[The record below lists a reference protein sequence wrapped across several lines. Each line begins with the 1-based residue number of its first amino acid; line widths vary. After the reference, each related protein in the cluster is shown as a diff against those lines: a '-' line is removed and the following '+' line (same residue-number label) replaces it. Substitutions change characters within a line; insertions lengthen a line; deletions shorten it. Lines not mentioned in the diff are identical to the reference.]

1 MTQPTRTS
9 RSRLAAAGGLAMVFS
24 LVVAPATMAQSDGPE
39 QTVLDLL
46 AAVEAKQFDSL
57 GTYFC
62 AEYADQAA
70 GLDFSSMLPEGT
82 DADALLAAFIIDT
95 EATTEVLSQTDTEA
109 VVKLTGTLSMQ
120 VDAEK
125 LGPFI
130 ESMIVSMGQEPTPDM
145 VEMMSGMIVSE
156 LQAEPTPLDDE
167 ITLVPG
173 ETMPW
178 VICDELGGSDVAS
191 PEASMDAGSIAPAS
205 PEASPAA

>member
-1 MTQPTRTS
+1 MTQLARTN
-9 RSRLAAAGGLAMVFS
+9 RSRLAVAGGLAMALS
-24 LVVAPATMAQSDGPE
+24 LVAAPAAVAQSDGPE

-57 GTYFC
+57 GMFFC

-82 DADALLAAFIIDT
+82 DAETLLAAFTIDT

-109 VVKLTGTLSMQ
+109 VVKLTGTMTMQ

-145 VEMMSGMIVSE
+145 VEMMSGMVVSE
-156 LQAEPTPLDDE
+156 LQADPTPLDDE

-173 ETMPW
+173 EAMPW
-178 VICDELGGSDVAS
+178 LICDELGGGDVAS
-191 PEASMDAGSIAPAS
+191 PEASMDAGSFAPAS
-205 PEASPAA
+205 PAA

>member
-1 MTQPTRTS
+1 MTQLARTN
-9 RSRLAAAGGLAMVFS
+9 RSRLAVAGGLAMALS
-24 LVVAPATMAQSDGPE
+24 LVAAPAAVAQSDGPE

-82 DADALLAAFIIDT
+82 DAETLLAAFTIDT

-109 VVKLTGTLSMQ
+109 VVKLTGTMTMQ

-130 ESMIVSMGQEPTPDM
+130 ESMIVSMGQEATPDM
-145 VEMMSGMIVSE
+145 VEMMSGMVVSE
-156 LQAEPTPLDDE
+156 LQADPTPLDDE

-173 ETMPW
+173 EAMPW
-178 VICDELGGSDVAS
+178 LICDELGGGDVAS
-191 PEASMDAGSIAPAS
+191 PEASMDAGSFAPAS
-205 PEASPAA
+205 PAA